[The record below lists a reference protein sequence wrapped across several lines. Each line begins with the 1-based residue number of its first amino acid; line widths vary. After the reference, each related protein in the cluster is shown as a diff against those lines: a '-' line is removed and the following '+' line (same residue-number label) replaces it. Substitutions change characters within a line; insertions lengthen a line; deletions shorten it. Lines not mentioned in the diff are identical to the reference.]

1 MLRLLKLRKTTT
13 MPHIKENSLPSS
25 TPKQT
30 LHSPAINIKTS
41 RDQKILIQNDL
52 KRDSGKGNGTL
63 MALAKC
69 LGDHSLPKQNN
80 NLQCGSLEISLMRRD
95 REINY

>member
-1 MLRLLKLRKTTT
+1 MFRKTTT
-13 MPHIKENSLPSS
+13 HPTHKGKFTAFLNTKTNTSFSNY
-25 TPKQT
+25 K
-30 LHSPAINIKTS
+30 HKTS
-41 RDQKILIQNDL
+41 SDQKTLIQNDL
-52 KRDSGKGNGTL
+52 ERDSGKGNGTL

-69 LGDHSLPKQNN
+69 LGDHNLPKQNN

>member
-1 MLRLLKLRKTTT
+1 MFRKTTT
-13 MPHIKENSLPSS
+13 IPHIKENSLPSS
-25 TPKQT
+25 TPKQI
-30 LHSPAINIKTS
+30 LHSLTKNIKTS
-41 RDQKILIQNDL
+41 SYQKTLIQNDL

-80 NLQCGSLEISLMRRD
+80 DQQCGSLEISLMRRD

>member
-1 MLRLLKLRKTTT
+1 M
-13 MPHIKENSLPSS
+13 
-25 TPKQT
+25 
-30 LHSPAINIKTS
+30 
-41 RDQKILIQNDL
+41 LIQNDL